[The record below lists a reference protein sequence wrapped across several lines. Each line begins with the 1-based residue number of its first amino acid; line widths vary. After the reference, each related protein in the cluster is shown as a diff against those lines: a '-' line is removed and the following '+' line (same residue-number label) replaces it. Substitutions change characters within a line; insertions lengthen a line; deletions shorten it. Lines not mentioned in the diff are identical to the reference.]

1 MKAKR
6 KLNVHPQY
14 INEQTCMLII
24 FFNNYNLCFFKVRVN
39 ILVFYSLKRSVKEE
53 QILESQNMITKRPS
67 QCQCQ
72 GINFVSLFLKKALI
86 KLSRFIIRFNIYLI
100 TFVSPTTSHQQDH
113 SEDLLRKVFF
123 RDS

>member
-1 MKAKR
+1 M
-6 KLNVHPQY
+6 LFDLE
-14 INEQTCMLII
+14 NE
-24 FFNNYNLCFFKVRVN
+24 
-39 ILVFYSLKRSVKEE
+39 EE

-72 GINFVSLFLKKALI
+72 GINFVSLFLKALI
-86 KLSRFIIRFNIYLI
+86 KLSRLIIRFNIFLI